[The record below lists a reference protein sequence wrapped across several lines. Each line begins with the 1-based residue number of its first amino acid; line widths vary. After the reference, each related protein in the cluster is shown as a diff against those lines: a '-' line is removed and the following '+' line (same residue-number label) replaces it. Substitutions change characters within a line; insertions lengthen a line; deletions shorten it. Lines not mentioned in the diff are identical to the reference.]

1 MLNLFK
7 QDVTENFQKELL
19 KNYLNVEKVQKLIDN
34 GADIHRLNDKD
45 QTLLFPLVKKKRI
58 EAIRILL
65 KNKIDINHEDM
76 YGKTVLSEA
85 VERGDGVMIRFL
97 LDNGASIDYINSSG
111 RTILQDVALEGNH
124 RVFEIL
130 LAHKPNLNI
139 KDTYGRTV
147 LFDAVEGENLKIIRE
162 VLNNIENPDA
172 VDENEQTALFLA
184 VLKEKPEVAKFL
196 IINGVDIHVTD
207 ENRENVLFN
216 AVVMGASNIEVIE
229 LLLEKGIKLNIKNI
243 NNETILDEILKILEI
258 LKNPKEKVEG
268 KYKLANK
275 ERNYLKLTSVLIE
288 NGLAV
293 NRVDSKGKTVLYK
306 EVLRKNY
313 DTIDFLLAS
322 GADINSEDKNGRTVL
337 FEAVFDGMKNIEM
350 VEYLLTKGADIDHR
364 DILERTVVDELC
376 EIILVQHNNKKPIS
390 RRYLDIDDEED
401 YFTLLKRVISYR
413 PKLNKQRSN
422 GRTTIFDLIIHNN
435 LPLIKLLFNSG
446 ANANIMDDNGD
457 TPLTLLVDHGLKVK
471 SIRNKEQFLEKLVFL
486 LKFRIDVN
494 IRDKEGRTVYHKA
507 VIADDI
513 EVVEKL
519 LSKKADLNIKDRQ
532 GRTALH
538 HTQWKG
544 NFKIARL
551 LIAAGADINAVD
563 YAGFTILNYAAILGH
578 TKLVVIL
585 IASGVLM
592 YNHNKK
598 SRSVA
603 QFFKEREKN
612 LAKLLNGNITDPKM
626 LSAIKQVIKNL
637 RAEID
642 EALK

>member
-7 QDVTENFQKELL
+7 QDVTESFQKELL
-19 KNYLNVEKVQKLIDN
+19 KNYLNVEKVQKLIDD
-34 GADIHRLNDKD
+34 GADIHRLNDKK

-65 KNKIDINHEDM
+65 KNGIDINHEDM
-76 YGKTVLSEA
+76 YGKTVLSET

-97 LDNGASIDYINSSG
+97 LDNGASINYVNSSG
-111 RTILQDVALEGNH
+111 RTILQDVALEENH

-130 LAHKPNLNI
+130 MAHKPDLNI
-139 KDTYGRTV
+139 KDTYGKTV
-147 LFDAVEGENLKIIRE
+147 LFDAVEGGNLKIIRE
-162 VLNNIENPDA
+162 VLNNIDDPNV
-172 VDENEQTALFLA
+172 VDENGQTALFTA
-184 VLKEKPEVAKFL
+184 VLKDNPEVAKFL
-196 IINGVDIHVTD
+196 IVNGVDVHVTD

-216 AVVMGASNIEVIE
+216 AVIMGSVNIEVIE
-229 LLLEKGIKLNIKNI
+229 MLLEKGIKLNIKNLK
-243 NNETILDEILKILEI
+243 NQTILDEILKILSI
-258 LKNPKEKVEG
+258 LKNPKQKIEG
-268 KYKLANK
+268 KYKLVNK
-275 ERNYLKLTSVLIE
+275 NRNYLKLTSVLIE
-288 NGLAV
+288 HGLAV
-293 NRVDSKGKTVLYK
+293 NRVDSDGKTVLYK
-306 EVLRKNY
+306 EVERENY
-313 DTIDFLLAS
+313 DTINFLLSS
-322 GADINSEDKNGRTVL
+322 GADINAEDKNGRTVL
-337 FEAVFDGMKNIEM
+337 FEAIFGGMKNIAMIEF
-350 VEYLLTKGADIDHR
+350 LLSKGADVDHR
-364 DILERTVVDELC
+364 DILERTVIDELC
-376 EIILVQHNNKKPIS
+376 EIILVKNNNKKPMS
-390 RRYLDIDDEED
+390 RRYLDINDEED

-413 PKLNKQRSN
+413 PKLNRPRSN
-422 GRTTIFDLIIHNN
+422 GRTTIFDIIIHNN
-435 LPLIKLLFNSG
+435 LSLIKLLFNAG
-446 ANANIMDDNGD
+446 ADANIMDDNGD
-457 TPLTLLVDHGLKVK
+457 TPLTILVDHGLKLK
-471 SIRNKEQFLEKLVFL
+471 NLRAKEQFLERLVFL

-494 IRDKEGRTVYHKA
+494 VRDKEGRTVYHRA
-507 VIADDI
+507 VMADDI

-519 LSKKADLNIKDRQ
+519 LSKKADLNIKDKQ

-551 LIAAGADINAVD
+551 LIAAGADVNAVD

-612 LAKLLNGNITDPKM
+612 LAKLLSGNITDPKM
-626 LSAIKQVIKNL
+626 LSSIKQVIKNL

>member
-1 MLNLFK
+1 
-7 QDVTENFQKELL
+7 
-19 KNYLNVEKVQKLIDN
+19 
-34 GADIHRLNDKD
+34 
-45 QTLLFPLVKKKRI
+45 
-58 EAIRILL
+58 
-65 KNKIDINHEDM
+65 
-76 YGKTVLSEA
+76 
-85 VERGDGVMIRFL
+85 
-97 LDNGASIDYINSSG
+97 
-111 RTILQDVALEGNH
+111 
-124 RVFEIL
+124 
-130 LAHKPNLNI
+130 
-139 KDTYGRTV
+139 
-147 LFDAVEGENLKIIRE
+147 
-162 VLNNIENPDA
+162 
-172 VDENEQTALFLA
+172 
-184 VLKEKPEVAKFL
+184 
-196 IINGVDIHVTD
+196 
-207 ENRENVLFN
+207 
-216 AVVMGASNIEVIE
+216 
-229 LLLEKGIKLNIKNI
+229 
-243 NNETILDEILKILEI
+243 
-258 LKNPKEKVEG
+258 
-268 KYKLANK
+268 
-275 ERNYLKLTSVLIE
+275 
-288 NGLAV
+288 
-293 NRVDSKGKTVLYK
+293 
-306 EVLRKNY
+306 
-313 DTIDFLLAS
+313 
-322 GADINSEDKNGRTVL
+322 
-337 FEAVFDGMKNIEM
+337 
-350 VEYLLTKGADIDHR
+350 
-364 DILERTVVDELC
+364 
-376 EIILVQHNNKKPIS
+376 
-390 RRYLDIDDEED
+390 
-401 YFTLLKRVISYR
+401 
-413 PKLNKQRSN
+413 
-422 GRTTIFDLIIHNN
+422 
-435 LPLIKLLFNSG
+435 LIKLLFNSG

-457 TPLTLLVDHGLKVK
+457 TPLTLLVDNGLKVK